1 MLHAVLL
8 FLGYLSAIAGLSL
21 AFLSQRYW
29 FARAWKFA
37 GRIDRP
43 AWRKAIRAALIAA
56 LGAIALVAVAALA
69 RNMRGIISRGSW
81 WSAFF
86 GLWLTS
92 SIFSYL
98 FIKIIAGVEWLWKR
112 LQASL
117 FDKPVVPASTPPFA
131 TGTAHPENINHSRR
145 YFFQAAGVIAGALP
159 FVSSAY
165 GFVAERFRFSVREV

>member
-8 FLGYLSAIAGLSL
+8 FLGYLSAISGLSL

-37 GRIDRP
+37 GRIERP
-43 AWRKAIRAALIAA
+43 AWRKGIRGALIAA
-56 LGAIALVAVAALA
+56 LGVIVLIALAAA
-69 RNMRGIISRGSW
+69 GRNMRGVISRGSW

-98 FIKIIAGVEWLWKR
+98 FIKIIAGAEWLWKR
-112 LQASL
+112 LRTSIS
-117 FDKPVVPASTPPFA
+117 DKAPGPAGSPALTA
-131 TGTAHPENINHSRR
+131 GTACVENIDHSRR
-145 YFFQAAGVIAGALP
+145 YFFQ
-159 FVSSAY
+159 
-165 GFVAERFRFSVREV
+165 